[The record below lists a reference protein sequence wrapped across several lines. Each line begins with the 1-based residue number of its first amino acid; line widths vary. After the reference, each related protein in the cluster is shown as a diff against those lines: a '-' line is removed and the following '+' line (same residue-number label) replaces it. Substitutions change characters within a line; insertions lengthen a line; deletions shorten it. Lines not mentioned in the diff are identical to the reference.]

1 MSDSHCIFC
10 DLLSYLESEVSRLQE
25 AMPQK
30 DGEGQDEV
38 GASDAADWKLT
49 RRVGTLG
56 TGQLREA
63 AGNASGNREILAQE
77 HAVLIV

>member
-1 MSDSHCIFC
+1 
-10 DLLSYLESEVSRLQE
+10 
-25 AMPQK
+25 MPQK